1 MVDDQRIPPQT
12 WARKFHC
19 AFRGIKRGFRSECS
33 FFAHLFVAATVVT
46 AGFALGA
53 DRYEW
58 YALVLCITLVLT
70 TEMLNTA
77 LEQLAKAVSRDFHP
91 HVRDALDMAS
101 GAVLLTAIGS
111 VVIGLLVF
119 GRLTLR
125 MCGSL

>member
-1 MVDDQRIPPQT
+1 MADEDCLPPQT
-12 WARKFHC
+12 WGRKFHC

-33 FFAHLFVAATVVT
+33 FFAHLFVAAAVVT

-58 YALVLCITLVLT
+58 YALLLCITIVLT

-77 LEQLAKAVSRDFHP
+77 IERLAKAVTGEIHP

-101 GAVLLTAIGS
+101 GAVLLAAIGS
-111 VVIGLLVF
+111 VVLGTLVL
-119 GRLTLR
+119 GRLALR
-125 MCGSL
+125 MCGTM